1 MGIQRAR
8 KLRIQRVSHE
18 FTDRCRNRVRRNYDR
33 MEVAMLGS
41 SIDKG
46 ETDRVLRQSIVDTMM
61 HELLAEKVMV

>member
-1 MGIQRAR
+1 M
-8 KLRIQRVSHE
+8 SHE

>member
-1 MGIQRAR
+1 
-8 KLRIQRVSHE
+8 VSHE